1 MFTRTVHS
9 GHSSTLFGPEL
20 SMLEMKSA
28 TSTCLFSST
37 TTKKPPYNFMYRD
50 ANLKT
55 IEMQEIANFT
65 FSTDSAT
72 TTGIFC
78 LYLGDAPGELAYMHL
93 VHVLL

>member
-1 MFTRTVHS
+1 
-9 GHSSTLFGPEL
+9 
-20 SMLEMKSA
+20 
-28 TSTCLFSST
+28 
-37 TTKKPPYNFMYRD
+37 MYRD